1 MTWCGREGNRGRLI
15 ATGDLDMR
23 RLDARRRPWTRL
35 VPVLVGMVIVVAP
48 GTPLRALAGGGPDP
62 STQGGPQHA
71 CPAADQGYA
80 RCHAIVSSMAHG
92 RATNTNPNAGYT
104 PAQLQSAYALA
115 SASAANGSGETVAI
129 VDAYDDPKAISDL
142 DTYRRTFGLGG
153 CTVSP
158 PAASGCTL
166 TNGATVRKVSQTGT
180 QTYPRGNH
188 GWGQEISLDLDMV
201 SAICPHCNILL
212 VEATTNSIANLGIAE
227 NEAATLG
234 ANAISNSYGA
244 SEFSGETADDGNYDH
259 PGVAV
264 TASTG
269 DSGYGVEW
277 PAASPSVT
285 AAGGTSLTAASNARG
300 WTETAWS
307 GAGSGCSA
315 YESRPS
321 WQAIAAI
328 TAVCARRATADV
340 SAVADPNTGVSVYD
354 TYAGLLGQ
362 SGWLVFGG
370 TSVASPIIASVYA
383 LAGNT
388 STAPGAPYANT
399 TALNDVTSGSNAG
412 LIGCG
417 NALCTAGAGWDGPTG
432 LGTPKGIGAF

>member
-1 MTWCGREGNRGRLI
+1 MRRIDARGR
-15 ATGDLDMR
+15 R
-23 RLDARRRPWTRL
+23 WTRL
-35 VPVLVGMVIVVAP
+35 VPILVGMVVVVAP
-48 GTPLRALAGGGPDP
+48 GTPLRALAGNGP
-62 STQGGPQHA
+62 SAKAQGGPHRVCSDAAPGFAA
-71 CPAADQGYA
+71 C
-80 RCHAIVSSMAHG
+80 HSLVSSVARG
-92 RATNTNPNAGYT
+92 QATNTNPNAGYI
-104 PAQLQSAYALA
+104 PAQLQSAYALQT
-115 SASAANGSGETVAI
+115 ASAADGRGETVAI

-158 PAASGCTL
+158 PAATGCTF
-166 TNGATVRKVSQTGT
+166 TDGATVRKVSQTGT
-180 QTYPRGNH
+180 TAYPRGNTS
-188 GWGQEISLDLDMV
+188 WGQEISLDLDMV
-201 SAICPHCNILL
+201 SAICPRCNILL

-227 NEAATLG
+227 VEAASLG

-244 SEFSGETADDGNYDH
+244 SEFSGETADDVNYDH
-259 PGVAV
+259 PGIAV

-277 PAASPSVT
+277 PAASPYVT
-285 AAGGTSLTAASNARG
+285 AVGGTSLKTASTARG
-300 WTETAWS
+300 WTETAWT

-315 YESRPS
+315 YEPQPT
-321 WQAIAAI
+321 WQTIGAI
-328 TAVCARRATADV
+328 TSVCAKRATADV

-354 TYAGLLGQ
+354 TYASFLFGS

-388 STAPGAPYANT
+388 SQAPGFPYSHT
-399 TALNDVTSGSNAG
+399 LSLNDVTSGSNAG

-417 NALCTAGAGWDGPTG
+417 NDLCTAGVGWDGPTG
-432 LGTPKGIGAF
+432 LGTPNGIAAF

>member
-1 MTWCGREGNRGRLI
+1 
-15 ATGDLDMR
+15 MR
-23 RLDARRRPWTRL
+23 RMPWTRL
-35 VPVLVGMVIVVAP
+35 VPVLVGMVVLVAP
-48 GTPLRALAGGGPDP
+48 GTPLRALAGGGSAAPV
-62 STQGGPQHA
+62 QGGPQHA
-71 CPAADQGYA
+71 CPAAAEGYA

-104 PAQLQSAYALA
+104 AAQLQSAYALS
-115 SASAANGSGETVAI
+115 SASAANGTGETVAI

-158 PAASGCTL
+158 PAATGCTL
-166 TNGATVRKVSQTGT
+166 TNGATVRKVSQSGT
-180 QTYPRGNH
+180 QAYPRGNR

-201 SAICPHCNILL
+201 SAICPRCNILL
-212 VEATTNSIANLGIAE
+212 VEATTNSIANLGAAE
-227 NEAATLG
+227 VEAATLG

-244 SEFSGETADDGNYDH
+244 NEFSGETADDANYDH
-259 PGVAV
+259 PGIAV

-277 PAASPSVT
+277 PAASPYVT
-285 AAGGTSLTAASNARG
+285 AVGGTTLKTASTARG

-315 YESRPS
+315 YETRPS
-321 WQAIAAI
+321 WQAIAPI
-328 TAVCARRATADV
+328 TALCARRATADV

-354 TYAGLLGQ
+354 TYAGLFGQ

-388 STAPGAPYANT
+388 SQAPGAPYAN
-399 TALNDVTSGSNAG
+399 AGSLNDVVSGSNSSG
-412 LIGCG
+412 LFGCG
-417 NALCTAGAGWDGPTG
+417 NALCTAGTGWDGPTG